1 MIQVAVNGF
10 GVIGRRTADAVAK
23 QPDMKLVGIGKTKPD
38 YKARVA
44 AGKGYKFFVPKKDHQ
59 GIFSDAG
66 IETSGTIDEMIEE
79 ADIIVDATPDNIGI
93 LNKGLYQKIG
103 KPALFQGGQKHDIAD
118 LSFVA
123 ECNYDQAQGKRFV
136 RVVSCNTT
144 GLCRVLSPLDKSFG
158 VRRARAVLTR
168 RAADPD
174 DTKSGPIDAI
184 SLDPV
189 TIPSHHG
196 PDVMTVLP
204 KIEVITMAMKI
215 PTTHM
220 HLHSL
225 IVSLNESNLTQDR
238 INETF
243 VEAERVR
250 LVSSADGVRST
261 AQVMDYARELGRD
274 RGDMYENIIW
284 SDSVTVFDEEVYFFM
299 GVHQESIVIPENI
312 DAIRAIFG
320 TSSKEES
327 ISLTNTTLAIPH

>member
-1 MIQVAVNGF
+1 MIKVGVNGF
-10 GVIGRRTADAVAK
+10 GVIGRRAADAIAK

-38 YKARVA
+38 YKVRVA
-44 AGKGYKFFVPKKDHQ
+44 TAKGYKFFVPKKEDQ
-59 GIFSDAG
+59 EVFSGAG
-66 IETSGTIDEMIEE
+66 LETSGIINDMIGE
-79 ADIIVDATPDNIGI
+79 ADIIVDATPDKVGV

-123 ECNYDQAQGKRFV
+123 ECNYDQAHGKRFV

-144 GLCRVLSPLDKSFG
+144 GLCRALSPLDNSFG

-196 PDVMTVLP
+196 ADVMTVLP
-204 KIEVITMAMKI
+204 NIEVVTMAMKI

-225 IVSLNESNLTQDR
+225 IVSLNEPNLTSEKINATFAEAGR
-238 INETF
+238 I
-243 VEAERVR
+243 R
-250 LVSSADGVRST
+250 LVNSADGVTST
-261 AQVMDYARELGRD
+261 AHAMDYARELGRD
-274 RGDMYENIIW
+274 RSDMYENIIW
-284 SDSVTVFDEEVYFFM
+284 SDSVTVVNGEAYFFM

-312 DAIRAIFG
+312 DAIRAVMG

-327 ISLTNTTLAIPH
+327 ISLTNRTLAIPH